1 MFCRSV
7 KRSLK
12 GVNFVLEGQVDKETL
27 KSLIEKHGGHVSS
40 RVSGKVAAVIS
51 TPGRIKFTTDLTFLV
66 ATTIT
71 AGGSKGVG
79 CAE

>member
-51 TPGRIKFTTDLTFLV
+51 TPGRINTDLTFLV
-66 ATTIT
+66 ATT